1 LIIFSSALEFKIS
14 NEKMKN
20 LIIDATSDKIILK
33 IINLKESYTRDYINS
48 RENFDRLTKL
58 IFEFLDKYSINISE
72 INNIFI
78 NQGPG
83 KFSSIRTS
91 IAIAKALS
99 FSNKIDLYGFNSD
112 QIEGQ
117 NYNKIIDLY
126 EKGELKK
133 DLIKPQY

>member
-1 LIIFSSALEFKIS
+1 MIIFSSALEFKIS

-133 DLIKPQY
+133 DLIKLQY